1 MLIIT
6 PCPFQYL
13 SNFKLCSTMMF
24 IRRAALT
31 TTTRSTILS
40 TQRRAASSSHDH
52 GHHHQEHHDST
63 VYQPEGFGNAFWR
76 NILLL
81 SLAGV
86 ATYNYAPRPDDNLYL
101 TRWIKMY
108 MSSRDHWLTLNA
120 KHTAQQMEVS
130 HAGMLL
136 SDAQRPAVH
145 RFRYPQSMVQSSP
158 FLNAVGSHVDMEGI
172 VLRGEKEFD

>member
-1 MLIIT
+1 ML
-6 PCPFQYL
+6 
-13 SNFKLCSTMMF
+13 

-31 TTTRSTILS
+31 TVRSKTILS
-40 TQRRAASSSHDH
+40 TQRRTASSSNDH
-52 GHHHQEHHDST
+52 GHHEEHHDST
-63 VYQPEGFGNAFWR
+63 VYPVEGFGNAFWR
-76 NILLL
+76 NVLLL

-86 ATYNYAPRPDDNLYL
+86 ATYKYAPRADDDLYL

-108 MSSRDHWLTLNA
+108 TNSREHWLQLNA

-130 HAGMLL
+130 HTGMLL

-145 RFRYPQSMVQSSP
+145 RFRYPQALIQRSP
-158 FLNAVGSHVDMEGI
+158 FLNAVGSHVDMEGV